1 MGQRQ
6 EKIMGP
12 KLHKQKALQTF
23 FKSPVKTSNQYI
35 LILCSYSKDFNI
47 SIPEPPLHC
56 HRLVGS
62 VLKQRLRC
70 CN

>member
-23 FKSPVKTSNQYI
+23 KNLQ
-35 LILCSYSKDFNI
+35 SKLAI
-47 SIPEPPLHC
+47 SIIFLI
-56 HRLVGS
+56 
-62 VLKQRLRC
+62 VLTQKI
-70 CN
+70 

>member
-23 FKSPVKTSNQYI
+23 PNLQ
-35 LILCSYSKDFNI
+35 SKLAI
-47 SIPEPPLHC
+47 SLLEFF
-56 HRLVGS
+56 
-62 VLKQRLRC
+62 VLTQKIEAFPSQNHLFTAIVWLDQC
-70 CN
+70 

>member
-23 FKSPVKTSNQYI
+23 KNLQ
-35 LILCSYSKDFNI
+35 SKLAI
-47 SIPEPPLHC
+47 SIF
-56 HRLVGS
+56 
-62 VLKQRLRC
+62 
-70 CN
+70 